1 MYGLLLAA
9 CLLAAPPAANSATS
23 VELPPS
29 KTIGVAAPPQAPPRS
44 LQEWRDV
51 VQQAMKEQ
59 SRASQQEQP
68 AAILKLVQIYREL
81 LVVGQLPS
89 GEDKRLRMLVRG
101 RLLRLREEL
110 PQDLR
115 SRQAKI
121 EAVEARAKREK
132 QPAMLDKIAD
142 DKIVLAQW
150 RDAMGQFLGPQQGGG
165 ARQKD
170 DDGPELVDLIQAVIS
185 PDFWD
190 VNGGPGAIVY
200 FPSLHVMVVR
210 ATTQTHY
217 EVAALLDALRRAG
230 N

>member
-1 MYGLLLAA
+1 
-9 CLLAAPPAANSATS
+9 
-23 VELPPS
+23 
-29 KTIGVAAPPQAPPRS
+29 
-44 LQEWRDV
+44 V
-51 VQQAMKEQ
+51 VQEVMKEQ
-59 SRASQQEQP
+59 ARATARQQP
-68 AAILKLVQIYREL
+68 AAVLKLVQVYREL
-81 LVVGQLPS
+81 LVAGPLPS

-115 SRQAKI
+115 SRQARI
-121 EAVEARAKREK
+121 DAVQDRAKREK

-142 DKIVLAQW
+142 DQAILAQW
-150 RDAMGQFLGPQQGGG
+150 RDAMGQFMGPQQGGG
-165 ARQKD
+165 ADQPS
-170 DDGPELVDLIQAVIS
+170 DDGPMLVDLVQAVIS

-210 ATTQTHY
+210 ATTQTHE

>member
-1 MYGLLLAA
+1 MTGILLSL
-9 CLLAAPPAANSATS
+9 CIWTAPPEASATT

-29 KTIGVAAPPQAPPRS
+29 RTVGLATPPQAPERT
-44 LQEWRDV
+44 LTQWREV
-51 VQQAMKEQ
+51 VQQALKEQ
-59 SRASQQEQP
+59 ARASALKQP
-68 AAILKLVQIYREL
+68 AAVIALLQIYREL
-81 LVVGQLPS
+81 LVTGPLPS

-115 SRQAKI
+115 SRQARI
-121 EAVEARAKREK
+121 DAVQDRAKREK

-142 DKIVLAQW
+142 DKAVLAQW
-150 RDAMGQFLGPQQGGG
+150 RDAMGQFMGPQQGGG
-165 ARQKD
+165 AGRPD
-170 DDGPELVDLIQAVIS
+170 DDGPMLVDLIQAVIC

-210 ATTQTHY
+210 ATTQTHE